1 MKPTNL
7 KSWAKKLGVLLLGVF
22 TLAACENDKKESGQE
37 QEKLMDGHVNLLDK
51 GRYGCEPF
59 SEQYLKSIKV
69 ITPEEYQARISE
81 FRPDLSAAEQRN
93 AFTAKLDVSKY
104 LPSPPVGD
112 QGSEGSCVGWGVGYA
127 AHGITRYINN
137 TIHQSN
143 WAGATRSAAYV
154 YNQIKI
160 SNCGSGS
167 YPNDAMNLI
176 KNQGQ
181 CSNSQM
187 PYVAGGCY
195 TQPTTQQRTW
205 ASGRKTGGWFNIST
219 TNVNDIKYYL
229 SQNYPVA
236 ACFDVN
242 QSFYD
247 MRNNNHVWANL
258 YGARQGGHCVCI
270 VGYDDNT
277 RQFKVL
283 NSWGA
288 NWGRSGYFYVT
299 YDNMARGAFNWLGC
313 ITPNP
318 NANSPQQ

>member
-1 MKPTNL
+1 MKKTI
-7 KSWAKKLGVLLLGVF
+7 KSAIKKLGFFLFAILVF
-22 TLAACENDKKESGQE
+22 VSCDKDVSDNSQDG
-37 QEKLMDGHVNLLDK
+37 KLMDGKVNLLDP
-51 GRYGCEPF
+51 GRYGCAEF
-59 SEQYLKSIKV
+59 SPEYLKSIDFT
-69 ITPEEYQARISE
+69 TPNEYRAQLSVL
-81 FRPDLSAAEQRN
+81 RPDL
-93 AFTAKLDVSKY
+93 TASQKSIANTTV
-104 LPSPPVGD
+104 LPTSYNLPAQPIGD

-137 TIHQSN
+137 TVHQSN
-143 WAGATRSAAYV
+143 WGGASRSAAYV

-205 ASGRKTGGWFNIST
+205 AAGRKSNGWFYVNT
-219 TNVNDIKYYL
+219 TSVDDIKYYL

-247 MRNNNHVWANL
+247 ARNYNYVWSSL
-258 YGARQGGHCVCI
+258 YGSRQGGHCVCI
-270 VGYDDNT
+270 VGYNDAT
-277 RQFKVL
+277 RQFKVQ
-283 NSWGA
+283 NSWGSG
-288 NWGRSGYFYVT
+288 WGRSGYFYVT
-299 YDNMARGAFNWLGC
+299 YDNITRGAFNWLGC
-313 ITPNP
+313 ILPNAA
-318 NANSPQQ
+318 ANSPQ

>member
-1 MKPTNL
+1 MKKPNL
-7 KSWAKKLGVLLLGVF
+7 KLLTKRLGLLLIGTL
-22 TLAACENDKKESGQE
+22 TLASCENDKKEPNDI

-59 SEQYLKSIKV
+59 SEEYLKSIK
-69 ITPEEYQARISE
+69 ILTPKEYQSRISE
-81 FRPDLSAAEQRN
+81 LRPDLSLEAQRN
-93 AFTAKLDVSKY
+93 AFSKAESSKY

-112 QGSEGSCVGWGVGYA
+112 QGNEGSCVGWGVGYA

-137 TIHQSN
+137 NIHQSN
-143 WAGATRSAAYV
+143 WGGALRSAAYV
-154 YNQIKI
+154 YNQIKVG
-160 SNCGSGS
+160 NCGAGS

-187 PYVAGGCY
+187 PYVSGGCY
-195 TQPTTQQRTW
+195 TQPTAQQRNW
-205 ASGRKTGGWFNIST
+205 AAGRKTGGWFNVST

-229 SQNYPVA
+229 SQNYAVA

-247 MRNNNHVWANL
+247 IRLNNHVWSNL
-258 YGARQGGHCVCI
+258 YGGRQGGHCVCI
-270 VGYDDNT
+270 VGYDDAT

-283 NSWGA
+283 NSWGGS
-288 NWGRSGYFYVT
+288 WGRSGYFYVT
-299 YDNMARGAFNWLGC
+299 YDNIARGAFNWLGC
-313 ITPNP
+313 IIPNP
-318 NANSPQQ
+318 SANAPQQ